1 MLCCWR
7 GLIIIRR
14 RRPSPLPFEKKAD
27 FNRLFTKPNSRF
39 KPIGPKTFKRSIFHR
54 VSEIYFSHTAAEK
67 AVCRLRLH
75 TDRRLSLP
83 PPCVCVCVY
92 PPSFFP
98 YSLYGDTHT
107 RLDDRGHSV
116 LTRPSHTPRVVV
128 YFFLTCPQQI
138 CKASLNDVLCT

>member
-83 PPCVCVCVY
+83 PPCVCVCISPILFPLLSLRRHTHETRRQGPFSFDTSV
-92 PPSFFP
+92 PHPSRRRVFFFNLP
-98 YSLYGDTHT
+98 TTNL
-107 RLDDRGHSV
+107 
-116 LTRPSHTPRVVV
+116 
-128 YFFLTCPQQI
+128 
-138 CKASLNDVLCT
+138 